1 MAARRRDSGFRASVI
16 ECVKK
21 NTQEARD
28 GSRKYQSYFADG
40 SDLERSTAFYN
51 KVFEFIGFKRVEVP
65 EATQQAMKTRLKAWV
80 GPGYSISIRPSKGE
94 FAHRLNDRN
103 APGFNHMAFTA
114 ADRSDVDKMYELL
127 KQMGATVLDAPA
139 EYPYS
144 PGYFAVYFTDPDGL
158 KFEFAYAP

>member
-1 MAARRRDSGFRASVI
+1 MAR
-16 ECVKK
+16 
-21 NTQEARD
+21 
-28 GSRKYQSYFADG
+28 GSISHISLTV

-80 GPGYSISIRPSKGE
+80 GPSYSISIRPSKGE

-114 ADRSDVDKMYELL
+114 ADRSDVDKMYEFL
-127 KQMGATVLDAPA
+127 KANGSDRTRRARGISVLARILR
-139 EYPYS
+139 S
-144 PGYFAVYFTDPDGL
+144 LFH
-158 KFEFAYAP
+158 